1 LSATQQ
7 ERKATSKS
15 QTLSGTNMSSGQRL
29 SSSGGS
35 SAALPAEE
43 LRARRLA
50 ALSGRGRTPI
60 NEPIT
65 PQVRNGE
72 QISPEELPASF
83 LNDFSSLMFDPETT
97 SDADKRRWFTQPIH
111 TRFGNSCEEM
121 GKEPEK
127 HHLWGLI
134 QTQGGPCGVI
144 AALQAEMIQGL
155 KIYED
160 IERAITAE
168 EAKRVLCQAIATIIA
183 RCAVAPPVDSNNS
196 NASTESISLQIVLPT
211 DDEISIDD
219 LNLSSGKLKVI
230 SILQSNIVK
239 RPRSTSNSAASNLA
253 RATEDFLMENS
264 NMKHFGRPSGVILFL
279 LSLVKTRGVAN
290 IKSGKNH

>member
-1 LSATQQ
+1 
-7 ERKATSKS
+7 
-15 QTLSGTNMSSGQRL
+15 
-29 SSSGGS
+29 
-35 SAALPAEE
+35 
-43 LRARRLA
+43 
-50 ALSGRGRTPI
+50 
-60 NEPIT
+60 
-65 PQVRNGE
+65 
-72 QISPEELPASF
+72 
-83 LNDFSSLMFDPETT
+83 
-97 SDADKRRWFTQPIH
+97 
-111 TRFGNSCEEM
+111 
-121 GKEPEK
+121 
-127 HHLWGLI
+127 
-134 QTQGGPCGVI
+134 
-144 AALQAEMIQGL
+144 
-155 KIYED
+155 
-160 IERAITAE
+160 
-168 EAKRVLCQAIATIIA
+168 LCQAIATIIA

-239 RPRSTSNSAASNLA
+239 RPRSTSSSAASNLA